1 MMKNIVWP
9 PAISLS
15 LLLLSWQAIASFHI
29 FILTA
34 IWNFFAWQ
42 SPVPDWRFLSSPTA
56 LIFALPSELG
66 SGSLL
71 ADAGRTFLHS
81 ATSFLIAF
89 LLSLVLAIL
98 LRSYDWLCAGLEP
111 IMKALSG
118 IPPVMLL
125 PILSLA
131 LGLGSS
137 CIVALGILG
146 ATLFTSLIVLKLF
159 QALPPDLTK
168 MLENLGYSR
177 FAIWMWELSTISS
190 NLFLAGRECLRWSL
204 ILVVVG
210 EMQIGDISHGIGY
223 YVNSARLNQSY
234 ELVYL
239 GIVACGVIILFFQVL
254 LNLLS
259 LSTHAFLKQILLRNK
274 LSISI
279 H

>member
-1 MMKNIVWP
+1 MKNIVWQP
-9 PAISLS
+9 VIFLS
-15 LLLLSWQAIASFHI
+15 LLLLLWQMISAGHMFV
-29 FILTA
+29 LTA

-42 SPVPDWRFLSSPTA
+42 PPVPDWRFLSSPID
-56 LIFALPSELG
+56 LILALPSELAT
-66 SGSLL
+66 GSLIV
-71 ADAGRTFLHS
+71 DAGRTFIHS
-81 ATSFLIAF
+81 AAAFAIAF
-89 LLSLVLAIL
+89 GLSLTLAIL

-131 LGLGSS
+131 LGLGSN
-137 CIVALGILG
+137 CIIALGILG
-146 ATLFTSLIVLKLF
+146 ATLSTSLIVLKLL
-159 QALPPDLTK
+159 QGLPPDLSK

-177 FAIWMWELSTISS
+177 LAIWLWQLSTLSS
-190 NLFLAGRECLRWSL
+190 SLFIAGRECLRWSL

-223 YVNSARLNQSY
+223 YVNTARLNQSY

-239 GIVACGVIILFFQVL
+239 GIIACGIITLLFQVL

-259 LSTHAFLKQILLRNK
+259 FSTHTLLKQTLLRRK
-274 LSISI
+274 LAIFT

>member
-1 MMKNIVWP
+1 MKNIVWQP
-9 PAISLS
+9 VIFLS
-15 LLLLSWQAIASFHI
+15 LLLLLWQMISAGHMFV
-29 FILTA
+29 LTA
-34 IWNFFAWQ
+34 IWNFCAWQ
-42 SPVPDWRFLSSPTA
+42 PPVPDWRFLSSPID
-56 LIFALPSELG
+56 LILALPSELAA
-66 SGSLL
+66 GSLI

-81 ATSFLIAF
+81 AAAFAIAF
-89 LLSLVLAIL
+89 GLSLTLAIL

-131 LGLGSS
+131 LGLGSN

-146 ATLFTSLIVLKLF
+146 ATLSTSLIVLKLL
-159 QALPPDLTK
+159 QGLPPDLSK

-177 FAIWMWELSTISS
+177 LAIWLWQLSTLSS
-190 NLFLAGRECLRWSL
+190 SLFIAGRECLRWSL

-223 YVNSARLNQSY
+223 YVNTARLNQSY

-239 GIVACGVIILFFQVL
+239 GIIACGVITLLFQVL

-259 LSTHAFLKQILLRNK
+259 FSTHTLLKQILLRRK
-274 LSISI
+274 LAIFT